1 MVMRPLGVRVGGSKS
16 LSFCQCGHASFS
28 SQILFL
34 AVAPLS
40 SLSPFWQNTVQ
51 LGMPLM
57 VVYMILPGCKL
68 PIINIIILYGVA
80 CFLFQSQS
88 SF

>member
-1 MVMRPLGVRVGGSKS
+1 MVNGHETPGVSVGGSKS

-40 SLSPFWQNTVQ
+40 ILV
-51 LGMPLM
+51 PLLAEHSAAGNASDGRLHDSAWM
-57 VVYMILPGCKL
+57 
-68 PIINIIILYGVA
+68 
-80 CFLFQSQS
+80 
-88 SF
+88 